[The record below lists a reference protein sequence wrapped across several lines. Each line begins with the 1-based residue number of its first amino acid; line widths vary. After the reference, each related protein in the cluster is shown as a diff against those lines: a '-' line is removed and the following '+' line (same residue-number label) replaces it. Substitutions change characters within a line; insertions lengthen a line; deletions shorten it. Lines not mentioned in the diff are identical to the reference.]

1 MTKKD
6 LDLPD
11 MTAAQYKLKYYA
23 FNTKGDPM
31 DPLTLKEIHDP
42 IYEAL
47 KKRDARSK
55 LTFLTKRH
63 RKRPRLISS
72 ISDKTNGS
80 WRKLVLKS
88 IIGIL
93 LLLGLTKLITL
104 LIQFYLQ

>member
-1 MTKKD
+1 MKNKQ

-31 DPLTLKEIHDP
+31 DPLTLKDIHDP

-47 KKRDARSK
+47 KKRDTQSK
-55 LTFLTKRH
+55 LTFITKRH
-63 RKRPRLISS
+63 RKRPRLINS
-72 ISDKTNGS
+72 ISDRTNGS
-80 WRKLVLKS
+80 KRTLILKS
-88 IIGIL
+88 IMSIL

-104 LIQFYLQ
+104 LIQLYLQ